1 MGTNNDVVKKT
12 NNEIISENDIKE
24 VINKENPLTKKRK
37 VKDAIA
43 NGFTFV
49 SSTFGFIILG
59 ALLIFIFRNG
69 IKLLKP
75 DLIVSDYHA
84 HNYTVKTDENEVYH
98 LGGFVDPQ
106 KKDSYFSKNWG
117 ISITE
122 KKNRE
127 GGIDVVINHIDKHSP
142 VKQLVQAATNEKDLI
157 KVGQAIDSITLMDEN
172 GDYILVSS
180 REGAEV
186 IINALDRGVE
196 VLQFQSS
203 VGGGGIRG
211 SLLTTLLLILLTL
224 VIALPIGII
233 SAIYLHEYA
242 PQNKFTDIIRSLIDM
257 TNGIPSIIF
266 GFVGAIVFIPMMNG
280 IIGSQGGSIASGAL
294 TLTIILLPTI
304 IKTTEESLKTIPLS
318 YRQASLAL
326 GASQTQTVFKVVLP
340 NAIGGLLTA
349 TLLSIGRI
357 IGESAA
363 LIYAVGTVIKDT
375 VAINERSTSLA
386 VHIWSIMAGE
396 NPNFELASS
405 IAILILVVVFILNIT
420 VKLISSRADK
430 TKVRVLKEKKNG
442 KSKAANATN

>member
-1 MGTNNDVVKKT
+1 MNNYEETNQRNIYD
-12 NNEIISENDIKE
+12 
-24 VINKENPLTKKRK
+24 VINKEQPLTKKRK
-37 VKDAIA
+37 IKDAIA

-84 HNYTVKTDENEVYH
+84 HHYTVKTTPGDVHN
-98 LGGFVDPQ
+98 LGGYADPK
-106 KKDSYFSKNWG
+106 KKDSFFSSKWG
-117 ISITE
+117 VSVTE
-122 KKNRE
+122 KQNRE
-127 GGIDVVINHIDKHSP
+127 GGIDIVINHIDKNSP
-142 VKQLVQAATNEKDLI
+142 IKDLKSATDETNLI
-157 KVGQAIDSITLMDEN
+157 KVGQSIESITLRDTHGN
-172 GDYILVSS
+172 YVLVSA
-180 REGAEV
+180 REGAEAIV
-186 IINALDRGVE
+186 NALDQGVE

-203 VGGGGIRG
+203 FGGGGIRG
-211 SLLTTLLLILLTL
+211 SLLTTLLLIVLTL
-224 VIALPIGII
+224 IIALPIGII

-266 GFVGAIVFIPMMNG
+266 GFVGAIVFIPIMNG
-280 IIGSQGGSIASGAL
+280 LIGSQGGSIASGAL

-318 YRQASLAL
+318 YHQASLAL

-420 VKLISSRADK
+420 VKIISNRVDK

>member
-1 MGTNNDVVKKT
+1 MQT
-12 NNEIISENDIKE
+12 DIQNI
-24 VINKENPLTKKRK
+24 INKDEPLTKKRK
-37 VKDAIA
+37 AKDFVARAI
-43 NGFTFV
+43 TFI

-59 ALLIFIFRNG
+59 TLLFFIFSNG

-75 DLIVSDYHA
+75 ELIVSDYHA
-84 HNYTVKTDENEVYH
+84 QTYTVKTNEEEVYH
-98 LGGFVDPQ
+98 LGGFVDP
-106 KKDSYFSKNWG
+106 KLKDSYFSPEWG
-117 ISITE
+117 ISVTTKE
-122 KKNRE
+122 NKE
-127 GGIDVVINHIDKHSP
+127 GGIDVIINHIDNYSP
-142 VKQLVQAATNEKDLI
+142 IKQLTQSATGEKDLI
-157 KVGQAIDSITLMDEN
+157 KVGQAIESITMVDSDDEYVLASAR
-172 GDYILVSS
+172 D
-180 REGAEV
+180 GADGV
-186 IINALDRGVE
+186 IEAFNRGVS
-196 VLQFQSS
+196 VLEFQTST
-203 VGGGGIRG
+203 GGGGIRG

-266 GFVGAIVFIPMMNG
+266 GFIGVIVFIPIMNG
-280 IIGSQGGSIASGAL
+280 VVGSQGGSIASGAL

-340 NAIGGLLTA
+340 NAVGGLLTA

-363 LIYAVGTVIKDT
+363 LIYAIGTVIKDT

-405 IAILILVVVFILNIT
+405 IAIIILVVVFILNIT
-420 VKLISSRADK
+420 VKIISKRMDK
-430 TKVRVLKEKKNG
+430 TQVRVIKEKKNG
-442 KSKAANATN
+442 KAKLRNANN

>member
-1 MGTNNDVVKKT
+1 
-12 NNEIISENDIKE
+12 
-24 VINKENPLTKKRK
+24 
-37 VKDAIA
+37 
-43 NGFTFV
+43 
-49 SSTFGFIILG
+49 
-59 ALLIFIFRNG
+59 
-69 IKLLKP
+69 
-75 DLIVSDYHA
+75 
-84 HNYTVKTDENEVYH
+84 
-98 LGGFVDPQ
+98 
-106 KKDSYFSKNWG
+106 
-117 ISITE
+117 
-122 KKNRE
+122 
-127 GGIDVVINHIDKHSP
+127 
-142 VKQLVQAATNEKDLI
+142 
-157 KVGQAIDSITLMDEN
+157 
-172 GDYILVSS
+172 
-180 REGAEV
+180 
-186 IINALDRGVE
+186 
-196 VLQFQSS
+196 LQFQSS

-211 SLLTTLLLILLTL
+211 SLLTTLLLIALTL

-430 TKVRVLKEKKNG
+430 TKVRVLKEITIN
-442 KSKAANATN
+442 KSSNK

>member
-1 MGTNNDVVKKT
+1 MENN
-12 NNEIISENDIKE
+12 IE
-24 VINKENPLTKKRK
+24 VINKNEPLTKKRK
-37 VKDAIA
+37 LKDAFA
-43 NGFTFV
+43 NSFTFL

-59 ALLIFIFRNG
+59 ALLIFIISNG
-69 IKLLKP
+69 VKLLKP
-75 DLIVSDYHA
+75 DLIVSDYHPQT
-84 HNYTVKTDENEVYH
+84 YTVKTEEGETH
-98 LGGFVDPQ
+98 SLGGYQ
-106 KKDSYFSKNWG
+106 YRAKDKEYFSPQWG
-117 ISITE
+117 IAVKE
-122 KKNRE
+122 KANRE
-127 GGIDVVINHIDKHSP
+127 GGIDVIITHLDKNSP
-142 VKQLVQAATNEKDLI
+142 IKNLVQVATKEKDLV
-157 KVGQAIDSITLMDEN
+157 KVGQAIDSVTFVDDN
-172 GDYILVSS
+172 GDYILVSA
-180 REGAEV
+180 REGAET
-186 IINALDRGVE
+186 IINGFNKGE
-196 VLQFQSS
+196 SVLQFQSS

-211 SLLTTLLLILLTL
+211 SLLTTLLLIVLTL
-224 VIALPIGII
+224 IIALPIGII

-266 GFVGAIVFIPMMNG
+266 GFVGAIVFIPIMNG
-280 IIGSQGGSIASGAL
+280 VIGSQGGSIASGAL

-304 IKTTEESLKTIPLS
+304 IKTTEESLKTIPVS

-386 VHIWSIMAGE
+386 VHIWSVMAGE

-405 IAILILVVVFILNIT
+405 IAILILLVVFVLNIT
-420 VKLISSRADK
+420 VKLISKRVDK

-442 KSKAANATN
+442 KSKVRSATN

>member
-1 MGTNNDVVKKT
+1 MG
-12 NNEIISENDIKE
+12 
-24 VINKENPLTKKRK
+24 
-37 VKDAIA
+37 
-43 NGFTFV
+43 
-49 SSTFGFIILG
+49 
-59 ALLIFIFRNG
+59 
-69 IKLLKP
+69 
-75 DLIVSDYHA
+75 
-84 HNYTVKTDENEVYH
+84 
-98 LGGFVDPQ
+98 Q
-106 KKDSYFSKNWG
+106 
-117 ISITE
+117 SIE
-122 KKNRE
+122 
-127 GGIDVVINHIDKHSP
+127 
-142 VKQLVQAATNEKDLI
+142 
-157 KVGQAIDSITLMDEN
+157 SITLRDTHGN
-172 GDYILVSS
+172 YVLVSA
-180 REGAEV
+180 REGAEAIV
-186 IINALDRGVE
+186 NALDQGVE

-203 VGGGGIRG
+203 FGGGGIRG
-211 SLLTTLLLILLTL
+211 SLLTTLLLIVLTL
-224 VIALPIGII
+224 IIALPIGII

-266 GFVGAIVFIPMMNG
+266 GFVGAIVFIPIMNG
-280 IIGSQGGSIASGAL
+280 LIGSQGGSIASGAL

-420 VKLISSRADK
+420 VKIISNRVDK